1 MVILSKKRFGFKGP
15 SPGVF
20 FTTQGGMAI
29 ETAPDWIKNTWLYDL
44 AAADGDIVELN
55 VELKDNSGDA
65 QVEAAVASAKAAR
78 TRKVVAK

>member
-20 FTTQGGMAI
+20 FTTLGGMAI
-29 ETAPDWIKNTWLYDL
+29 ETAPDWIKDTWLYDL
-44 AAADGDIVELN
+44 AAADGDI

-78 TRKVVAK
+78 SRKVVAK